1 MDPTGL
7 LSSATDLATTIGA
20 FVVALSVIVAVHEYG
35 HYIVGRW
42 SGIHAEVFSIGFGPR
57 LWSRVDRRG
66 TRWQVAAIPFGGYVK
81 FLGDANAASAGADE
95 GTMARLSADEKR
107 HTMHGAP
114 LWARAAT
121 VFAGPLF
128 NFVLS
133 ILVFAAMPFFSGVAT
148 DTPEIAAL
156 KPLPVINELAP
167 GDRILG
173 VDGKATPD
181 YRALSEVAE
190 TLPATATVDY
200 RVERDGNEITVTGPT
215 LMPPLILGI
224 QPKSAAQDAELRI
237 GDVITAM
244 NGAPTPRFS
253 DLQEVVRT
261 SKGAPITLAVW
272 RAGETFETT
281 LRPRERPVQTE
292 DGSLETGY
300 LIGIS
305 SSFMFEPATRRPGL
319 GEALNVGL
327 LQTYGIIEGT
337 FVGISS
343 IVAGSISSCN
353 INGPIAIAQATGTA
367 ASAGLGSFIWLI
379 AALST
384 AIGLLN
390 LFPIPVLDGGHLVF
404 HAYEWAR
411 GRPPSDRVM
420 NVAMAIG
427 LTVVLALMFLGLT
440 NDLFCV

>member
-1 MDPTGL
+1 MDPAGL
-7 LSSATDLATTIGA
+7 LSSAADLVTTFGA
-20 FVVALSVIVAVHEYG
+20 FVVALSIIVAVHEYG

-42 SGIHAEVFSIGFGPR
+42 SGIHAEVFSLGFGPR
-57 LWSRVDRRG
+57 LWSRVDKRG

-81 FLGDANAASAGADE
+81 FLGDANAASAGADTA
-95 GTMARLSADEKR
+95 TMARLSEDEKR

-128 NFVLS
+128 NFILS
-133 ILVFAAMPFFSGVAT
+133 ILVFAAMPFFIGVETEA
-148 DTPEIAAL
+148 PEIAAL
-156 KPLPVINELAP
+156 KPVPVVNELAP
-167 GDRILG
+167 GDRILAVNG
-173 VDGKATPD
+173 QETPD
-181 YRALSEVAE
+181 YRTLGDVAE
-190 TLPATATVDY
+190 ILPATATVDY
-200 RVERDGNEITVTGPT
+200 RVLRAGQEVTVTGPT
-215 LMPPLILGI
+215 LMPPLVLGI
-224 QPKSAAQDAELRI
+224 QPKSAAQDAGLEI

-244 NGAPTPRFS
+244 NGNETPRFS
-253 DLQEVVRT
+253 DLQDVVRA
-261 SKGAPITLAVW
+261 GGAAPITLTVW
-272 RAGETFETT
+272 RDGETFEAT
-281 LRPRERPVQTE
+281 LQPRPRPIQNA
-292 DGSLETGY
+292 DGGFETGY

-305 SSFMFEPATRRPGL
+305 SSFMFEPATRAPTL
-319 GEALNVGL
+319 GEAVRGGF
-327 LQTYGIIEGT
+327 LQTYGIVENT
-337 FVGISS
+337 FVGIAS

-367 ASAGLGSFIWLI
+367 ASAGLASFVWLI

-420 NVAMAIG
+420 NVAMTIG
-427 LTVVLALMFLGLT
+427 LTVVLALMFFGLT

>member
-1 MDPTGL
+1 MDLPAL
-7 LSSATDLATTIGA
+7 LTTAIDTTQTVLS
-20 FVVALSVIVAVHEYG
+20 FVVALSIIVAVHEYG

-66 TRWQVAAIPFGGYVK
+66 TRWQVAAVPFGGYVK

-95 GTMARLSADEKR
+95 TTMARLSDDERR

-128 NFVLS
+128 NFILS
-133 ILVFAAMPFFSGVAT
+133 ILVFAAMPLFSGVAT
-148 DTPEIAAL
+148 DTPEIAVL
-156 KPLPVINELAP
+156 KPLPVASELAP
-167 GDRILG
+167 GDRILAVNG
-173 VDGKATPD
+173 QPAPD
-181 YRALSEVAE
+181 YE
-190 TLPATATVDY
+190 TLNDIAEDMPKSATAEYLVL
-200 RVERDGNEITVTGPT
+200 RDGQEVTVTGPT

-224 QPKSAAQDAELRI
+224 QPKSAAQDAGLRI
-237 GDVITAM
+237 GDVITSM
-244 NGAPTPRFS
+244 NGIETPRFN
-253 DLQEVVRT
+253 DLQTIVRAGA
-261 SKGAPITLAVW
+261 GAPVTMTVW
-272 RAGETFETT
+272 RDGETFETT
-281 LRPRERPVQTE
+281 LTPRPRPIPTE
-292 DGSLETGY
+292 DGGLETAY

-305 SSFMFEPATRRPGL
+305 SSYMFEPATRRAGPVEAVEIGL
-319 GEALNVGL
+319 R
-327 LQTYGIIEGT
+327 QTYGIVEGT
-337 FVGISS
+337 FTGIAS
-343 IVAGSISSCN
+343 ILGGSISSCN
-353 INGPIAIAQATGTA
+353 INGPIAIAQATSTA
-367 ASAGLGSFIWLI
+367 ASAGLSTFIWMV

-411 GRPPSDRVM
+411 GRPPSDAVM

-427 LTVVLALMFLGLT
+427 LTVVLALMIFGLT

>member
-1 MDPTGL
+1 M
-7 LSSATDLATTIGA
+7 
-20 FVVALSVIVAVHEYG
+20 
-35 HYIVGRW
+35 
-42 SGIHAEVFSIGFGPR
+42 
-57 LWSRVDRRG
+57 
-66 TRWQVAAIPFGGYVK
+66 
-81 FLGDANAASAGADE
+81 
-95 GTMARLSADEKR
+95 
-107 HTMHGAP
+107 
-114 LWARAAT
+114 
-121 VFAGPLF
+121 
-128 NFVLS
+128 
-133 ILVFAAMPFFSGVAT
+133 
-148 DTPEIAAL
+148 
-156 KPLPVINELAP
+156 
-167 GDRILG
+167 
-173 VDGKATPD
+173 
-181 YRALSEVAE
+181 
-190 TLPATATVDY
+190 
-200 RVERDGNEITVTGPT
+200 
-215 LMPPLILGI
+215 
-224 QPKSAAQDAELRI
+224 
-237 GDVITAM
+237 
-244 NGAPTPRFS
+244 
-253 DLQEVVRT
+253 RT
-261 SKGAPITLAVW
+261 SEGAPITLSVW
-272 RAGETFETT
+272 REGATFETT
-281 LRPRERPVQTE
+281 LRPRQRPVQAE
-292 DGSLETGY
+292 DGSLQTGY

-367 ASAGLGSFIWLI
+367 ASAGLGSFIWLV